1 MRSAQGA
8 PVKGFSNS
16 RLSLTVGAGDA
27 LDNWMARL
35 APLRARW
42 QALGPRERRGLAL
55 AAWVLGLFLLWAVA
69 IAPAWRTTRAA
80 PAQLDRLDAQLQ
92 QMQRQAHEARE
103 LRAIPALGSSQ
114 AAAALRA
121 ATDTLGAGGRLH
133 HQRRPRHADADRR
146 QRQPVARLAGRS
158 PQRRPRAGARSQ
170 PDARPAG
177 LQRQH
182 RGGLAHRRDGAMSRR
197 AAPKANTAV
206 RSTEVA

>member
-1 MRSAQGA
+1 
-8 PVKGFSNS
+8 VKGFSNS

-27 LDNWMARL
+27 IDNWMARL

-42 QALGPRERRGLAL
+42 QALGARERRGLTL

-114 AAAALRA
+114 SAAALRA
-121 ATDTLGAGGRLH
+121 ATDTLGAGGRL
-133 HQRRPRHADADRR
+133 QISGDRATLTLSGVNGS
-146 QRQPVARLAGRS
+146 QLCDWLAE
-158 PQRRPRAGARSQ
+158 ARSA
-170 PDARPAG
+170 ARARA
-177 LQRQH
+177 LEANLT
-182 RGGLAHRRDGAMSRR
+182 RGPQGYSGSIVVALPTGGT
-197 AAPKANTAV
+197 AP
-206 RSTEVA
+206 